1 VLRLAWRNAIQN
13 SARRPRLKE
22 IIAQP
27 FGGISGLAPG
37 IAQCVSGIGRLQS
50 EVAQPLL
57 AVRAHRAATCQ
68 AIAAKPAKPGVAVLQ
83 ELPYARPRPDWVG
96 TRFAH
101 WPPAGWGSHRKIL
114 RRGGGPC
121 PGFRRA
127 ARKGFGRWNSISD
140 RAPSRRCAMALWR
153 RRAEPPS
160 ISFRFHDLRLLAA
173 GRRTI
178 LFVVIRIVR
187 AHRARERGAQNVGG
201 EEIAPVGRYHDDL
214 QFV

>member
-1 VLRLAWRNAIQN
+1 
-13 SARRPRLKE
+13 
-22 IIAQP
+22 
-27 FGGISGLAPG
+27 
-37 IAQCVSGIGRLQS
+37 
-50 EVAQPLL
+50 
-57 AVRAHRAATCQ
+57 
-68 AIAAKPAKPGVAVLQ
+68 VLQ

-121 PGFRRA
+121 PGFRQA
-127 ARKGFGRWNSISD
+127 ARKGFGRWNSISG
-140 RAPSRRCAMALWR
+140 RAPSRRGPLATA
-153 RRAEPPS
+153 RRALS

-187 AHRARERGAQNVGG
+187 AHPARERGAQNVGG